1 MQYFHHCH
9 NSLFVF
15 RKRITTENT
24 HDTNDPH
31 VCLINE
37 ICLATCGAVIASAL
51 KGDVYV
57 GEQEPLLGAR
67 GPGGPAADQ
76 RERQHHDQDAG
87 DQAQGS
93 RPPHQFVSSIRI
105 VLTNVFIFVFF

>member
-1 MQYFHHCH
+1 
-9 NSLFVF
+9 LFVF
-15 RKRITTENT
+15 RKKGHNRKYT

-31 VCLINE
+31 VCRLLNLINE
-37 ICLATCGAVIASAL
+37 ICLATFIVVIASAL

-67 GPGGPAADQ
+67 GPGGSAADQ

-105 VLTNVFIFVFF
+105 VETNVFIFVFF